1 MVVEVVADPSQAD
14 PEGQE
19 DQADLEEGSENLKHP
34 VEDPDSPSV
43 PDGEGGEPGLEVEDE
58 EGGAV
63 EGEGGVAGE
72 EGEARIMKLFAGR
85 QVHLEALADVT
96 VGLRDEPGEEIKV
109 IRE

>member
-1 MVVEVVADPSQAD
+1 MKVVTDPSEAD

-19 DQADLEEGSENLKHP
+19 DQADLEEGSEHLEHP
-34 VEDPDSPSV
+34 VEDPGGPSV

-72 EGEARIMKLFAGR
+72 EGEAGIVELLAGR
-85 QVHLEALADVT
+85 QVHLQPLADGT
-96 VGLRDEPGEEIKV
+96 VGLRDEPGEENKI
-109 IRE
+109 ITE